1 MDSSCELQ
9 AVMTKNSSRIVL
21 TNILR
26 VMLAFLQSH
35 GWSTDTAFYTK
46 AGTARPTGV
55 GLVDCVRTVT
65 VAYGPPCRGV
75 GRWWLY
81 VSGNREARLSPGLLT
96 SGSVALGYL
105 PSLCGRPFLLEIGS
119 VAQCKVTTLLI
130 FCLDTHRSLI
140 VVFDA
145 NLHTKVVAAVFLYFS
160 LGQHDGSAGRFCWS
174 LMKQPDV
181 GLGSSPSGCFVR
193 P

>member
-1 MDSSCELQ
+1 MRPVSVSPAICRESVDVSQSSSSSMDHSLGGGVGEGVGVDELVFACGSGGRIRVDSSCELQ
-9 AVMTKNSSRIVL
+9 AVITKNSSRIVL
-21 TNILR
+21 TSILR

-105 PSLCGRPFLLEIGS
+105 PVVVRAS
-119 VAQCKVTTLLI
+119 VPPGNW
-130 FCLDTHRSLI
+130 FCC
-140 VVFDA
+140 
-145 NLHTKVVAAVFLYFS
+145 AV
-160 LGQHDGSAGRFCWS
+160 
-174 LMKQPDV
+174 
-181 GLGSSPSGCFVR
+181 
-193 P
+193 